1 MIEQLKN
8 LHGYVFQNLIPLIN
22 ECYLQEKCKLAD
34 FGIGKIGFDFSQ
46 HNNFVSLAIYY
57 DASIDVF
64 LINYKAENS
73 IVNDLELQIC
83 IDEKE
88 ILPIIVLQL
97 KEEAIKDLAENKI

>member
-1 MIEQLKN
+1 M
-8 LHGYVFQNLIPLIN
+8 
-22 ECYLQEKCKLAD
+22 
-34 FGIGKIGFDFSQ
+34 
-46 HNNFVSLAIYY
+46 
-57 DASIDVF
+57 
-64 LINYKAENS
+64 INYKAENS